1 VSIDFLVAYLLL
13 KPLETLRGE
22 NMLSPNK
29 HLALVCLCLVTI
41 IAVKSYADAGP
52 LPAIHQQDPQS
63 EYSVKISMVNDLQD
77 TNRQDIK
84 EVFVRPGDSVRLSA
98 DLFDQSGRA
107 LRTNIEDFV
116 WANGL
121 NDICD
126 LQAARESQTDC
137 SKTSNFQVTNDGV
150 IFHVPQNVGDS
161 LVLTVRSH
169 SQGNDSFDFIM
180 VRNISV
186 EPYSEGMTIMQVVPP
201 TPGAPTPSPGAPKP
215 GTPTPTP
222 GVPGTPT
229 PVPGAPGTPGT
240 PSPTP
245 TDPHPTNPQL
255 MFMP

>member
-1 VSIDFLVAYLLL
+1 
-13 KPLETLRGE
+13 
-22 NMLSPNK
+22 MLSPNK

-63 EYSVKISMVNDLQD
+63 EYSVKISMVN
-77 TNRQDIK
+77 
-84 EVFVRPGDSVRLSA
+84 